1 MTRRITK
8 TKPITV
14 RLNLRDEE
22 LFNQYL
28 EREYLSASELLRQL
42 VSDWLR
48 QPDGQPSERPSLQG

>member
-1 MTRRITK
+1 MTRRTTK

-22 LFNQYL
+22 PFNQYL
-28 EREYLSASELLRQL
+28 EREYLSASEVLRQL

-48 QPDGQPSERPSLQG
+48 QLDRQPSERPSLQG